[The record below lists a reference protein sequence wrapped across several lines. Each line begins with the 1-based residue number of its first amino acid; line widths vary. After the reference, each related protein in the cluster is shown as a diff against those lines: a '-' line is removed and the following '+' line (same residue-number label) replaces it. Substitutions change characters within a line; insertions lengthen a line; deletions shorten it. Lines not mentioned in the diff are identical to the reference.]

1 MAKIFSAGSEAVRAI
16 DKNILVAIHFTNPE
30 RSGNYANFA
39 KRLNTYNVDYDV
51 FASSYYPVWH
61 GSTDNLTS
69 VLKNVADTYG
79 KLVHGGRDIMGIYTG

>member
-1 MAKIFSAGSEAVRAI
+1 
-16 DKNILVAIHFTNPE
+16 VAITQI
-30 RSGNYANFA
+30 FA

-79 KLVHGGRDIMGIYTG
+79 KLVMVAETSWAYTLDDGDGHENTVRKVKMILQLMIYQFRDRPMR